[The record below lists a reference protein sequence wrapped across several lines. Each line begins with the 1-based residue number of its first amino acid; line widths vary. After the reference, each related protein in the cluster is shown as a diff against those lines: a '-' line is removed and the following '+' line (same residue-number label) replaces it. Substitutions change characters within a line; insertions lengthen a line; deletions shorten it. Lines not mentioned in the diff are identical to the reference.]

1 MSGWQSEWQ
10 TAISLHSQHQGE
22 DKRME
27 IRAAIESDATGISEL
42 IHSVSIKCNFS
53 EAEPCPHWF
62 IESIKPDVLKPLIV
76 ADDYL
81 WLIAVERGEV
91 TGVLT
96 LFEGNLVKYFFVHPK
111 FHRQGVARALWQQ
124 VAPML
129 RSEISVRSSLFAVP
143 FYEKL
148 GFKRVGEVKFF
159 NGVSFQTMMAR
170 F

>member
-1 MSGWQSEWQ
+1 
-10 TAISLHSQHQGE
+10 
-22 DKRME
+22 ME

-42 IHSVSIKCNFS
+42 IHSVSIQCNFS

-111 FHRQGVARALWQQ
+111 FHHKGVARALWQQ
-124 VAPML
+124 VVPL
-129 RSEISVRSSLFAVP
+129 LHSEISVRSSLFAVS

-148 GFKRVGEVKFF
+148 GFKKVGEVKFF
-159 NGVSFQTMMAR
+159 NGVSFQTMMAT

>member
-1 MSGWQSEWQ
+1 
-10 TAISLHSQHQGE
+10 
-22 DKRME
+22 ME
-27 IRAAIESDATGISEL
+27 IRDATASDAVSISKL
-42 IHSVSIKCNFS
+42 IHEVSLQCNFS
-53 EAEPCPHWF
+53 DMEPCPQWF
-62 IESIKPDVLKPLIV
+62 ADSIKPEVLEPLIV
-76 ADDYL
+76 SDDYL

-96 LFEGNLVKYFFVHPK
+96 LFEGNLVKYFFVHPQ
-111 FHRQGVARALWQQ
+111 FHRKGMARALWQQ

-159 NGVSFQTMMAR
+159 NGVSFQTMMAQ